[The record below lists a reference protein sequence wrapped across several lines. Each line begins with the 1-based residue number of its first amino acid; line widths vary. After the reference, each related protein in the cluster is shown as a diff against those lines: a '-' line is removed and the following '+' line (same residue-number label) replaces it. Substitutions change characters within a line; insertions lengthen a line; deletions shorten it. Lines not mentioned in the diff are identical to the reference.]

1 MTNKKNFDQDGFV
14 HLPCFL
20 TNLQLVE
27 LQKAVERYIL
37 EIVPQLNQSEVFFD
51 NPEKP
56 ETLKQ
61 LQRMEQDPFFANY
74 SRHSHWNKTASEFL
88 GEPVEVLGVEY
99 FNKPPKTK
107 HKTPPHQD
115 NHYFCLAPPQVLT
128 IWVAL
133 DYIDDENGCIHYVRG
148 SHTLPVRQHRLSS
161 TLGFSQCI
169 PDYSQSDMDSES
181 KFTCQPG
188 DAVIHHGNT
197 IHRAGPNLTKNR
209 QRRALAMV
217 SRGKSASRDYQ
228 RFNTYLESSNQ
239 QQASFGIESK

>member
-1 MTNKKNFDQDGFV
+1 MTKKNDFDEDGFV
-14 HLPCFL
+14 RLPRFL

-27 LQKAVERYIL
+27 LQQAVESYIL
-37 EIVPQLNQSEVFFD
+37 EKVPQLKQPDVFFD

-61 LQRMEQDPFFANY
+61 LHRMEQDTFFANY
-74 SRHSHWNKTASEFL
+74 SRHSHWNKTASDFL

-107 HKTPPHQD
+107 HETPPHQD
-115 NHYFCLAPPQVLT
+115 NYYFCLAPPQVLT

-133 DYIDDENGCIHYVRG
+133 DNIDEENGCVRYVRG
-148 SHTLPVRQHRLSS
+148 SHRLGLRQHRRSS

-169 PDYSQSDMDSES
+169 SDYSQSDLDNES
-181 KFTCQPG
+181 KVTAVPG
-188 DAVIHHGNT
+188 DALIHHGNT
-197 IHRAGPNLTKNR
+197 IHRAEPNLTKNR

-217 SRGKSASRDYQ
+217 FRGKSARRDYQ
-228 RFNTYLESSNQ
+228 SFHTYLESSNQ

>member
-217 SRGKSASRDYQ
+217 FRGKSASRDYQ

>member
-1 MTNKKNFDQDGFV
+1 MTKKKNFDQDGFV
-14 HLPCFL
+14 HLPSFL
-20 TNLQLVE
+20 NNLQLVE

-37 EIVPQLNQSEVFFD
+37 EKVPQLKQSDVFFD

-74 SRHSHWNKTASEFL
+74 SQHSHWNKTASDFL
-88 GEPVEVLGVEY
+88 GEPVEVLAVEY

-107 HKTPPHQD
+107 HETPPHQD

-148 SHTLPVRQHRLSS
+148 SHRLPIREHRLSS
-161 TLGFSQCI
+161 TLGFSQHI
-169 PDYSQSDMDSES
+169 TDYSQSDMDSES
-181 KFTCQPG
+181 KFTCLPG

-197 IHRAGPNLTKNR
+197 IHRAGPNLTKNH

-217 SRGKSASRDYQ
+217 FCGKSAIRDSQ

-239 QQASFGIESK
+239 QQASFGIESN

>member
-148 SHTLPVRQHRLSS
+148 SHRLPVRQHRLSS

-217 SRGKSASRDYQ
+217 FRGKSASRDYQ

>member
-1 MTNKKNFDQDGFV
+1 MTKKKNFDQDGFV

-217 SRGKSASRDYQ
+217 FRGKSASRDYQ

>member
-20 TNLQLVE
+20 TNLQVVE

-217 SRGKSASRDYQ
+217 FRGKSASRDYQ

>member
-115 NHYFCLAPPQVLT
+115 NYYFCLAPPQVLT

-217 SRGKSASRDYQ
+217 FRGKSASRDYQ

>member
-217 SRGKSASRDYQ
+217 FRGKSASRDYQ

-239 QQASFGIESK
+239 QQASFGIESN